1 MTQREKVLAG
11 SVAAVAVL
19 WGGMRGLD
27 RYQTAVDRNEGIAAK
42 AKNDLDDAEF
52 AVQRGMKAKQRLIDW
67 GKRSL
72 PTDRDVAES
81 LYQDWIRKELAA
93 AGLTIEQVTDKTLN
107 RRAAHYGELSVEAR
121 ASGTLEQFSNFLY
134 KFYAAPHLHRLSAAT
149 LTPSE
154 NGSKLA
160 IVLGIDALILTESD
174 RKAELSKA
182 DEQKLPA
189 TQDEFK
195 THLVSR
201 NVFAPHTPG
210 NPNAGQAG
218 GAEASTIVSAGDGG
232 YHLWVRTE
240 SPDKTHKFK
249 VGDKVEFAG
258 FKGTLV
264 AIDGEQL
271 VATFEK
277 SDGKVEVRL
286 GQKLSEG
293 KKVEEPKKDVA
304 KDDGANGDGGGEKG
318 DGDAKGDDEQG
329 SSEAAGDDTAG
340 DDTADGGA
348 AEGDAATESGAAPGS
363 DDAGAGADPHEG
375 GSRRPATGAEDAD
388 RGGAPGRAERPD

>member
-1 MTQREKVLAG
+1 MTQREKMLAG
-11 SVAAVAVL
+11 AVAAVGVL

-27 RYQTAVDRNEGIAAK
+27 RYRTAVDRNEGIAAK

-52 AVQRGMKAKQRLIDW
+52 AVQRGMKAKQRLIQW

-81 LYQDWIRKELAA
+81 LYQDWVRKELAA

-107 RRAAHYGELSVEAR
+107 RRAPHYGELSVEAR
-121 ASGTLEQFSNFLY
+121 ANGTLEQLSNFLY

-149 LTPSE
+149 ITPSE

-160 IVLGIDALILTESD
+160 IVLGIDALILTESP
-174 RKAELSKA
+174 RKAELSSEA
-182 DEQKLPA
+182 EQKLPA
-189 TQDEFK
+189 TQEEFK
-195 THLVSR
+195 TQLVSR

-249 VGDKVEFAG
+249 VGDKLEFAD

-271 VATFEK
+271 LATIEK
-277 SDGKVEVRL
+277 SDGKVVVRL
-286 GQKLSEG
+286 GQKLSEA
-293 KKVEEPKKDVA
+293 KKVDEPKRE
-304 KDDGANGDGGGEKG
+304 DGNAEAASPAE
-318 DGDAKGDDEQG
+318 DAKASGESAGG
-329 SSEAAGDDTAG
+329 SETPVIAEAP
-340 DDTADGGA
+340 
-348 AEGDAATESGAAPGS
+348 EESATEADTESAS
-363 DDAGAGADPHEG
+363 TSNREDSAGADPHEG
-375 GSRRPATGAEDAD
+375 GGQRAAGDAATEDERDEPATQAD
-388 RGGAPGRAERPD
+388 

>member
-1 MTQREKVLAG
+1 MTQREKLLA
-11 SVAAVAVL
+11 SAVAAVGVL

-27 RYQTAVDRNEGIAAK
+27 RYRTAVDRNESLAAK

-52 AVQRGMKAKQRLIDW
+52 AVQRGMKAKQRLIEW

-107 RRAAHYGELSVEAR
+107 RRAPHFGELSVEAR
-121 ASGTLEQFSNFLY
+121 ANGTLEQLSNFLY
-134 KFYAAPHLHRLSAAT
+134 KFYAAPHLHRVSAAT

-154 NGSKLA
+154 NGAKLA
-160 IVLGIDALILTESD
+160 IVLGIDALILTESP
-174 RKAELSKA
+174 RKAELSTEA
-182 DEQKLPA
+182 EQKLPA
-189 TQDEFK
+189 TQEEFK
-195 THLVSR
+195 THLVGR

-210 NPNAGQAG
+210 DPNAGQAG
-218 GAEASTIVSAGDGG
+218 GAEASTIVSDGDGG
-232 YHLWVRTE
+232 YHLWVHTE

-264 AIDGEQL
+264 AIDGVEL

-277 SDGKVEVRL
+277 SDGKYDVRL

-293 KKVEEPKKDVA
+293 KKIDTPKEDATKPEADTTNNPETS
-304 KDDGANGDGGGEKG
+304 ANEGEA
-318 DGDAKGDDEQG
+318 AKGNEDPQSADAAGDVETPATR
-329 SSEAAGDDTAG
+329 EAAGG
-340 DDTADGGA
+340 
-348 AEGDAATESGAAPGS
+348 
-363 DDAGAGADPHEG
+363 DPHEG
-375 GSRRPATGAEDAD
+375 GARRSGGSEAGGVEPAAQAD
-388 RGGAPGRAERPD
+388 

>member
-1 MTQREKVLAG
+1 MTQREKMLAG
-11 SVAAVAVL
+11 AVAAVGVL

-27 RYQTAVDRNEGIAAK
+27 RYRTAVDRNEGIASK

-52 AVQRGMKAKQRLIDW
+52 AVQRGMKAKQRLIEW

-121 ASGTLEQFSNFLY
+121 ANGTLEQFSNFLY

-154 NGSKLA
+154 NGAKLA
-160 IVLGIDALILTESD
+160 IVLGIDALILAEGP
-174 RKAELSKA
+174 RKAELSTEA
-182 DEQKLPA
+182 EQKLPA
-189 TQDEFK
+189 TQEEFK

-210 NPNAGQAG
+210 DPNAGQAG
-218 GAEASTIVSAGDGG
+218 GAEASTIVSDGDGG
-232 YHLWVRTE
+232 YHLWVHTE

-286 GQKLSEG
+286 GQKLSDG
-293 KKVEEPKKDVA
+293 KKLEEPKDDAAKPEADTTNNAEASANEGEAAKSDEGAQSADAAGDVETPA
-304 KDDGANGDGGGEKG
+304 TR
-318 DGDAKGDDEQG
+318 
-329 SSEAAGDDTAG
+329 EAAG
-340 DDTADGGA
+340 
-348 AEGDAATESGAAPGS
+348 SS
-363 DDAGAGADPHEG
+363 DPHEG
-375 GSRRPATGAEDAD
+375 GARRSGGSEAGGVEPAAQAD
-388 RGGAPGRAERPD
+388 